1 MNSLKLPL
9 QVGEYYT
16 LAFQRLRFGLLDAPA
31 LDYLSA
37 FSRES
42 QASLG
47 KTEVRLQMGWLQA
60 YLSFFIDINYIM
72 LTQYQEVLLLPFL
85 LRKYPHLKIF
95 STTLMY
101 QLARIHLL
109 TFQEKVKDFD
119 ATIPAL
125 TFDEERDIKEL
136 YEEKF

>member
-1 MNSLKLPL
+1 M
-9 QVGEYYT
+9 
-16 LAFQRLRFGLLDAPA
+16 
-31 LDYLSA
+31 
-37 FSRES
+37 
-42 QASLG
+42 G
-47 KTEVRLQMGWLQA
+47 KTEVRVQMGWLQA
-60 YLSFFIDINYIM
+60 YLSFFRDINYIL

-85 LRKYPHLKIF
+85 LRKCPHITVVA
-95 STTLMY
+95 TTLMY

-136 YEEKF
+136 YEEKY